1 MAMNATTAL
10 PLGRQGIKG
19 AQHMATSRTAE
30 LSADELRAKAA
41 RLDSQAAA
49 MKPGVDSDTVR
60 AAAAHYAELAAWLEA
75 SLVAFEAGRS
85 PPPQFI

>member
-1 MAMNATTAL
+1 
-10 PLGRQGIKG
+10 
-19 AQHMATSRTAE
+19 MATAGSAE

-41 RLDSQAAA
+41 RIHSQAAA
-49 MKPGVDSDTVR
+49 MEPGVDADTVR